1 MARSRDSGVVAAI
14 SSLMGPSEFFD
25 MLTLALVSFWIS
37 FSFVPPL
44 PKISLR
50 ILKRGSTSGMSTSTV
65 STKSRGS
72 GSSIFLLVPSRGL
85 SSACSPASPPPVL
98 PPLSSHWSY
107 SAYTLATSSSAK
119 SVAFASCSGLLAP
132 SSSRIVS
139 PGSPLSCTRAPE
151 GPSMSF
157 MLAPFLPMSLARTAK
172 ASSHSWISIWCL
184 NSEFSMLGSRS
195 RPPLPPPPPAPPPPP
210 PPPLPPPACNH
221 SSCCV

>member
-1 MARSRDSGVVAAI
+1 MASSRDSGVVAEI

-25 MLTLALVSFWIS
+25 MSTLALVSFWIS

-72 GSSIFLLVPSRGL
+72 GSSISSIFLLVPSRGL
-85 SSACSPASPPPVL
+85 SSACSPASPPPAL

-132 SSSRIVS
+132 SSNRIVS

-184 NSEFSMLGSRS
+184 NSEFSMLGGRS
-195 RPPLPPPPPAPPPPP
+195 RPPLPPPPP
-210 PPPLPPPACNH
+210 PPPLPACNH